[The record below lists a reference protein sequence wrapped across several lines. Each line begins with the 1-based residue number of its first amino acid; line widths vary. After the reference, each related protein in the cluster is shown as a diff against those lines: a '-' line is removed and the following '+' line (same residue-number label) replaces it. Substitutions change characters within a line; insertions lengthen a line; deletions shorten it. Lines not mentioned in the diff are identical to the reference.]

1 MEKLRLRSRLTLLA
15 LFSIFF
21 IYKAID
27 AAISNKASETS
38 LWVLITFVYLISL
51 MVAFFVLKKFKREQ
65 KI

>member
-1 MEKLRLRSRLTLLA
+1 MQKLQSRLTLLA

-21 IYKAID
+21 IYKTID
-27 AAISNKASETS
+27 ATISNKVNEAY

-51 MVAFFVLKKFKREQ
+51 IVAFFVFKKYKKEQ

>member
-1 MEKLRLRSRLTLLA
+1 MQKLQSRLTLLA

-21 IYKAID
+21 IYKTID
-27 AAISNKASETS
+27 AAISNKVNEAY

-51 MVAFFVLKKFKREQ
+51 IVAFFVFKKYKKEQ

>member
-1 MEKLRLRSRLTLLA
+1 MQKLQSRLTLLA

-21 IYKAID
+21 VYKTID
-27 AAISNKASETS
+27 AAISNKASEAY

-51 MVAFFVLKKFKREQ
+51 IVAFFVFKKFEKEQ

>member
-1 MEKLRLRSRLTLLA
+1 MQKLQSRLTLLA

-21 IYKAID
+21 IYKTID
-27 AAISNKASETS
+27 ATISSKANEAY

-51 MVAFFVLKKFKREQ
+51 IVAFFVFKKYKKEQ